1 MDFKVIFT
9 ETFCDDLERI
19 LTYIAERNPIAARKL
34 GTLVVDAC
42 EALTFFPERNPTV
55 RQRPRYSTVNYS
67 EALQSLYR
75 IKPKTR
81 RWKSSVAGMPGED
94 LIQRRSD
101 QQETS

>member
-55 RQRPRYSTVNYS
+55 RQRPGIRRLIVAKHYKIF
-67 EALQSLYR
+67 YR
-75 IKPKTR
+75 IKPKTKKVEILRCWDAR
-81 RWKSSVAGMPGED
+81 RG
-94 LIQRRSD
+94 SD
-101 QQETS
+101 PATK